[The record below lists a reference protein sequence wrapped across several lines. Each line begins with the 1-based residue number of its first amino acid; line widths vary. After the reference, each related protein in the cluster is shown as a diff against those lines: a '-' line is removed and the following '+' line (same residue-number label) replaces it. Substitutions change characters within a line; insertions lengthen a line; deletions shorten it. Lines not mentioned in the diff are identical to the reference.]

1 MWRPIKNYF
10 KNGQIPLPTIFVID
24 RNGHIA
30 DKLVGFSPKAL
41 EKSLL
46 KVLK

>member
-10 KNGQIPLPTIFVID
+10 KGGQVSLPTMFVID

-30 DKLVGFSPKAL
+30 DKIVGFSPKAL
-41 EKSLL
+41 AKSLL

>member
-1 MWRPIKNYF
+1 MWRPIKGYF
-10 KNGQIPLPTIFVID
+10 KSGQVSLPTMFVID
-24 RNGHIA
+24 RNGHMA
-30 DKLVGFSPKAL
+30 DQIVGFSPKAL